1 VLLLP
6 TRAGQQHRQ
15 LERLSRWGN
24 WAGIPMIREVNGV
37 MLKGDM
43 KTSGLVFWW
52 LLLIIFL
59 PVILLLI
66 IIL

>member
-1 VLLLP
+1 MTGLDI
-6 TRAGQQHRQ
+6 
-15 LERLSRWGN
+15 ER
-24 WAGIPMIREVNGV
+24 REVNGV
-37 MLKGDM
+37 MLKDDM

-66 IIL
+66 IIF